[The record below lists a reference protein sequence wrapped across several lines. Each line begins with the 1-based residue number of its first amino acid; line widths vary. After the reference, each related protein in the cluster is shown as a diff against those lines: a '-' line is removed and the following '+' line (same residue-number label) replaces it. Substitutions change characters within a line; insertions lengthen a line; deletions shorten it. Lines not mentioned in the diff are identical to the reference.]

1 VPVDFAGKRGR
12 CPKCKAELIVPAAA
26 SIVPPTATAPGSAG
40 GLPQPSGFTG
50 SVNHPAA
57 VATLLPPTASSPTGQ
72 NASAEKYLP
81 QPSSLLPP
89 AAIPIPASPLA
100 QPLAARVAPSPPLPA
115 LAPPAPISR
124 DTSRADSTDSAQE
137 ILNQL
142 TGHIEP
148 VLSPW
153 GYKASILL
161 VAFVM
166 VLLPLAY
173 VALIVGVCDLLYL
186 HAVNDVGM
194 VSVDHRSGRS
204 DVYLFLM
211 YMAPLVA
218 GAGLILFMIKP
229 LFARPQRRDK
239 PRSLTRQGEPL
250 LFAFIDRLCT
260 VVGAPRPNRIDVD
273 CQLNAGAGFRLGWLS
288 MARHDLALTI
298 GLPIVAGLSL
308 EEFAGVLAHEFG
320 HFTQG
325 WGMRLSYIVRTIS
338 YWFTRVVY
346 QRDTWDEWL
355 AVWSQRLDI
364 RIGFVLLAVR
374 LGVWVTRKV
383 LWVLMMIGHAVAGLL
398 LRQMEFDA
406 DLHETRLAGSA
417 TFESTSR
424 RMRILGVATQGAYAD
439 LTHWYKEKRLG
450 DDLPRLIVANLEQ
463 MPADLVQR
471 IEADVEKSKAGW
483 LDTHPS
489 DSQRIARAR
498 AEAAPGLFH
507 SKHPASELFSDFAAL
522 SKTVTY
528 DFYKAALGSE
538 LKITDLQPLSKLL
551 ARQEREKGS
560 GEALLR
566 FFLKE
571 FHSLRPLPFP
581 KCWLT
586 APVDPQKSVAEIKQ
600 ARDVMLGLASDY
612 GAAFKKFD
620 ELDTTRVKNE
630 QAAAIIRAGLKL
642 KGEKFKEF
650 PTSKDEVEQ
659 IRFRISRQSQH
670 LAAQLKP
677 FEDAAVVR
685 LIRDLELLHVP
696 QFAAKLAIPVGFE
709 QHINDLLSIANAIAG
724 NMGSLIEM
732 RDQHAA
738 LGALLSQVEKNK
750 KNQHYIHVVLAVA
763 ERLQVTIRTVLEF
776 TKHFPY
782 PFPHNRGPISLSQFC
797 VETAPAK
804 NDVAGIMN
812 SASAIL
818 DRLPSI
824 QMRVMGQLTS
834 AAETIEKGLGL
845 EPLEQPPA
853 PLGV

>member
-1 VPVDFAGKRGR
+1 MTIAFPCTACGAGLRVPAEFAGKRGK
-12 CPKCKAELIVPAAA
+12 CPKCKAELIVPVAT
-26 SIVPPTATAPGSAG
+26 SIAPPAATAPGSAG
-40 GLPQPSGFTG
+40 GRIAPSEKFLPQL
-50 SVNHPAA
+50 AA
-57 VATLLPPTASSPTGQ
+57 
-72 NASAEKYLP
+72 
-81 QPSSLLPP
+81 LLPP
-89 AAIPIPASPLA
+89 AAIPLPT
-100 QPLAARVAPSPPLPA
+100 QPRQQPVAARVAPPPPLPTV
-115 LAPPAPISR
+115 APPPVSR
-124 DTSRADSTDSAQE
+124 ETPRPDASAEAQA

-142 TGHIEP
+142 VGHVEP
-148 VLSPW
+148 VRSPW

-173 VALIVGVCDLLYL
+173 VGLIVGVCYLLYL
-186 HAVNDVGM
+186 HAVHDTSM
-194 VSVDHRSGRS
+194 LSVKHTSGNS
-204 DVYLFLM
+204 EVYLFLL
-211 YMAPLVA
+211 YMAPLLA

-288 MARHDLALTI
+288 MARRDLALTI

-325 WGMRLSYIVRTIS
+325 WGMRLSYVVRTIS

-355 AVWSQRLDI
+355 AVWSRRIDI
-364 RIGFVLLAVR
+364 RIGFILLLVR
-374 LGVWVTRKV
+374 LGVWLTRKI

-424 RMRILGVATQGAYAD
+424 RMRLLGVATQGAYAD
-439 LTHWYKEKRLG
+439 LNHWYKEKRLG

-463 MPADLVQR
+463 MPAELVQR
-471 IEADVEKSKAGW
+471 IDADVEKSKAGW

-489 DSQRIARAR
+489 DGQRIARAR
-498 AEAAPGLFH
+498 AEAAPGIFH
-507 SKHPASELFSDFAAL
+507 SKRPATDLFSDFSAL

-528 DFYKAALGSE
+528 DFYKATLGSE

-560 GEALLR
+560 SEALLR

-571 FHSLRPLPFP
+571 FHSLRPLAIP

-586 APVDPQKSVAEIKQ
+586 APADPQKSLTEIKQ
-600 ARDVMLGLASDY
+600 ARQVMQRLVADY
-612 GAAFKKFD
+612 AKAFKKFD
-620 ELDTTRVKNE
+620 ELDTSRVQTE

-642 KGEKFKEF
+642 KGEKFNDL
-650 PTSKDEVEQ
+650 PTSKEQVEQ
-659 IRFRISRQSQH
+659 IRFRTTRETEQII
-670 LAAQLKP
+670 AQMKP
-677 FEDAAVVR
+677 FEDAAIFR
-685 LIRDLELLHVP
+685 LTRDMELLHVP
-696 QFAAKLAIPVGFE
+696 QFAAKLTVPAGFQ
-709 QHINDLLSIANAIAG
+709 QHINDLLCVANGIAG
-724 NMGSLIEM
+724 HMGLLVEM
-732 RDQHAA
+732 RDQQAA
-738 LGALLSQVEKNK
+738 LGLLLSQLEKNK
-750 KNQHYIHVVLAVA
+750 KNQHYIHVALALA
-763 ERLQVTIRTVLEF
+763 ERLQITIVKMLEF
-776 TKHFPY
+776 TKHFRY

-797 VETAPAK
+797 VEAAPAK

-812 SASAIL
+812 ASGAIL

-824 QMRVMGQLTS
+824 LTRVMGQLTS
-834 AAETIEKGLGL
+834 AAETIEKGLSL

-853 PLGV
+853 LPGV